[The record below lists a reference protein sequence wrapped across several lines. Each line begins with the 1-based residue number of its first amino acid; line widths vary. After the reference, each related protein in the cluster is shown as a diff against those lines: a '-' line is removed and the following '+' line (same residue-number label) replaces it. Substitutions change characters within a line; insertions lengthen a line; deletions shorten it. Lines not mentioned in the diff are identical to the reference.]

1 MRSAL
6 HTWLHNDARHCL
18 SRLFPTLFG
27 LLISASAHAGGILV
41 MGDSL
46 SAGYGI
52 DQREAWPSL
61 LIERLKREGYRQTV
75 TNASISG
82 EISAGGLSRLPLLLQ
97 QTKPSIVIIELGAND
112 GLRGLPIPK
121 MQENLSSMIKA
132 SKSAGA
138 QVLLIGMRMPPNLG
152 QSYTEKF
159 RDTFEVLA
167 REYKTGLVPFLL
179 RDVAAKK
186 ELFQA
191 DGLHPIASAQPL
203 LLDTVWPELVKL
215 LGKK

>member
-121 MQENLSSMIKA
+121 MQENLTSMIKA